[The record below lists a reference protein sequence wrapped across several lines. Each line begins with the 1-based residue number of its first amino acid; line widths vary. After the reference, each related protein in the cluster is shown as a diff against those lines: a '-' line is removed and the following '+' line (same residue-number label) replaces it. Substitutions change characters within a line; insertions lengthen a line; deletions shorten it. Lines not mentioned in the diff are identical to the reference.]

1 MNATIQDPQQ
11 HIFHDIP
18 SKADQDAVDALV
30 AHHRGNA
37 ALTQQLAIDASRLVS
52 TSQARLDK
60 QANAGFCR
68 RLVSTISGATRQNG
82 LSNQVDMLQMQKVA
96 WHFLQQLQ
104 QQNLINAQSIAVIR
118 NNLGT
123 MNEYIIETRDFLELA
138 IDKIN
143 SRLRHVENNTRFSTW
158 SLNIEANARRYKS
171 LPSSLLVVQLSYDF
185 LRTHSDVSLTFQDV
199 NHLVVTLEKLGVNCD
214 EEVRLLDFIIALIDQ
229 MDATGIERY
238 RSHIALSADD
248 LAIDSAFIQTSVSG
262 LGFNALYYLSDQ
274 YTKIA
279 ALIED
284 NELCNSDAA
293 REKIISRIFGDEFD
307 GLATTYTLR
316 DLIAEV
322 VGGGLLA
329 IDLFKDKHQ
338 IAAEPTLLLGQTADE
353 EVSLV
358 SELPDIT
365 VHSYLDSTTDADDRR
380 DYIRLLSLCLENPGD
395 LGPLGREFITQLA
408 TKAGCHDALGQFMSG
423 ARTVQ
428 LQSEQLQRLQ
438 LLLSDSNITYCWL
451 LDAFFLLTIEQ
462 KRIGNP
468 LLMRIISSLKPAEFK
483 DRFDAL
489 QQVIQ
494 ETEPDRL
501 LTACASLS
509 RITKGWAN
517 ILRYRELRF
526 EDTFAKSISQLG
538 EASWAATR
546 LGFEFSGVSRKAM
559 DYSYFLDASPF
570 DEGLL
575 SKLGSAVGSTAFLV
589 GRKSALTSLNQLRV
603 KVRDLIETK
612 SSILR
617 EANGLVSSFRMP
629 TFDFKDETGIEEFDL
644 DNSTSNEDWSDQFEH
659 HQGRLERSLGSF
671 SSACDDAQSQL
682 RLFAS
687 GQFGNSI
694 VETRAQERREAQLR
708 KAEEDLAKRS
718 VSLDIKGQTQLF
730 SIQWKDLEG
739 IPFDPESIHNI
750 QSDGRSWLISTDKG
764 TYFVSSDRIN
774 WQEVYPFGSEEQ
786 RARHI
791 AVIDGVWILLS
802 HTGGFHYSHDAVNW
816 KQTQF
821 PDNGDDWSFS
831 QTEDIVH
838 LDSVW
843 IWRFTRRRDYRHT
856 EKGLFFDSEKTSSYT
871 ESVLY
876 SVDELGGAWSLW
888 DGAPRVGE
896 GVNIDSVRRIP
907 GVNSL
912 LVFCSYDW
920 SYVANK
926 KKTDTEPFVQY
937 YTPGKGWRNCTWGG
951 DKRHGA
957 GALVTRMGQQLMCF
971 GSNELLTSEKGYEWK
986 LEEVRISVRE
996 CFHLDG
1002 MSIFPSWS
1010 RHNGLHLS
1018 QDGRQFKELTL
1029 EDGTWNYFCANDQGA
1044 LSVYSPNAHETSLRV
1059 GNFVFH
1065 ATS

>member
-68 RLVSTISGATRQNG
+68 RFVSIISGATRQNA

-238 RSHIALSADD
+238 RAHIALSADD

-329 IDLFKDKHQ
+329 IDLFKEKHQ
-338 IAAEPTLLLGQTADE
+338 IAAEPTLPLGQTADE

-358 SELPDIT
+358 PELPDIT

-380 DYIRLLSLCLENPGD
+380 DYVRLLSLCLENPGD
-395 LGPLGREFITQLA
+395 LGSLGREFITQLA
-408 TKAGCHDALGQFMSG
+408 NKAGCHDALGQFMSG

-428 LQSEQLQRLQ
+428 LQSEQLQRLK

-494 ETEPDRL
+494 ETESDRL

-546 LGFEFSGVSRKAM
+546 LGFEFRDVSRKAM

-603 KVRDLIETK
+603 RVRELIETK

-629 TFDFKDETGIEEFDL
+629 TFDFKDETGIEEFEL

-694 VETRAQERREAQLR
+694 VETRAQKHREAQLR

-718 VSLDIKGQTQLF
+718 VSVDIKGQPQLF
-730 SIQWKDLEG
+730 SIQWQDLENT
-739 IPFDPESIHNI
+739 PFDPESI
-750 QSDGRSWLISTDKG
+750 QSIKTDGKIWLIAADNN
-764 TYFVSSDRIN
+764 TYFTSPDRLE
-774 WQEVYPFGSEEQ
+774 WQQVYPFGSEKCP
-786 RARHI
+786 ARHI
-791 AVIDGVWILLS
+791 YVVDGVWLILNS
-802 HTGGFHYSHDAVNW
+802 WGGLHYSADAINW
-816 KQTQF
+816 KQTQL
-821 PDNGDDWSFS
+821 PEPNDGLSLS
-831 QTEDIVH
+831 PTEDLVH
-838 LDSVW
+838 LDGVW
-843 IWRFTRRRDYRHT
+843 VWRFTRRRDYT
-856 EKGLFFDSEKTSSYT
+856 YTDKGFIFDSDKTSHYC

-876 SVDELGGAWSLW
+876 SADELEGPWSLW
-888 DGAPRVGE
+888 TGAPRVSE
-896 GVNIDSVRRIP
+896 GVQIDRIRCVP

-912 LVFCSYDW
+912 LAFCTYDW
-920 SYVANK
+920 SYVTNK
-926 KKTDTEPFVQY
+926 KKTNAEPFVQY
-937 YTPGKGWRNCTWGG
+937 FTPGKGWRNCTWGG
-951 DKRHGA
+951 DKGHGS

-1002 MSIFPSWS
+1002 MSIFPSWR

-1059 GNFVFH
+1059 GNFFFH